1 MAKAIVE
8 TEFGR
13 LQQKRVDGKPTW
25 FFECPGCGTWGP
37 LSDDHLHGRESI
49 DHASHG
55 CTAGYHE
62 THNFVAAYPG
72 VFGGEVHGGASKA
85 T

>member
-1 MAKAIVE
+1 MTNEIVE

-13 LQQKRVDGKPTW
+13 LQQTLVNGKLGW
-25 FFECPGCGTWGP
+25 WFECPGCGEWGP

-55 CTAGYHE
+55 CPAGYHE
-62 THNFVAAYPG
+62 THNFVAAHPE
-72 VFGGEVHGGASKA
+72 VFGQAGEVGGI
-85 T
+85 TE